1 MVESTTLSLRKVTKV
16 FGQGKDAYTAVQDLS
31 LEVAANQFV
40 AIVGPSGC
48 GKTTLLNI
56 LAGLTPCTDGE
67 VLVGGKPV
75 RGPGPDRGVIFQNY
89 ALLPWLTVE
98 ENLLFALETVTPGK
112 DKAHYQKTAQ
122 HYIALVNLSA
132 ARKRYPREL
141 SGGMKQRVGIARAF
155 AINPQILLMDEP
167 FGALDALTRAF
178 LQDEV
183 ERIWEQDRKTC
194 ILITHDIEEALLL
207 ADRIVLMTKGPAAG
221 IAEVIPVPFARPRNR
236 ERVGDDQEYLK
247 LRNRLLGHLT
257 RQTRE
262 IEEARAGT
270 AVP

>member
-1 MVESTTLSLRKVTKV
+1 MQSNTLSLHNVTKH
-16 FGQGKDAYTAVQDLS
+16 FGQGRDCYTAIENVT
-31 LEVAANQFV
+31 LEVAADRFV
-40 AIVGPSGC
+40 AVVGPSGC

-56 LAGLTPCTDGE
+56 LAGLTPATAGE

-98 ENLLFALETVTPGK
+98 ENLLFALETVAPGK
-112 DKAHYQKTAQ
+112 GKAHYKQVAEQYMT
-122 HYIALVNLSA
+122 LVNLGA
-132 ARKRYPREL
+132 AAKRYPKEL

-155 AINPQILLMDEP
+155 AIDPQILLMDEP

-183 ERIWEQDRKTC
+183 ERIWEQQRKTC
-194 ILITHDIEEALLL
+194 VLITHDIDEALLL
-207 ADRIVLMTKGPAAG
+207 ADQVVLMTKGPAAG
-221 IAEVIPVPFARPRNR
+221 IAEVIDVPLSRPRDR
-236 ERVGDDQEYLK
+236 ETVVNDPEFLK
-247 LRNRLLGHLT
+247 LRNRLLAHLT

-262 IEEARAGT
+262 IETARANAT
-270 AVP
+270 